1 MQPAK
6 TENTNKTKLLGKAQT
21 LNINGYGMEAVFCII
36 NEGIRITSM

>member
-21 LNINGYGMEAVFCII
+21 LNIKTIPTKTAHENP
-36 NEGIRITSM
+36 